1 MVFVPKFYDYLQRQ
15 ITRSMNFM
23 GFAKLTPPSAFRHQK
38 KKKIFTF
45 YHLYKMWCTIGIG
58 NNSYSLYLPKLEDC
72 QICRSYKVHFI
83 CFPFCNQAINI
94 FTVISTFFHLYH
106 LSCNRYVPLD
116 SCLVPLPGDSYKLP
130 SSWPERLTDKPPSLI
145 ELDAIET
152 YKVDTRHWSALV
164 SDVYFGGI
172 NINWSSVRNIMDMNA
187 HYGG

>member
-1 MVFVPKFYDYLQRQ
+1 M
-15 ITRSMNFM
+15 
-23 GFAKLTPPSAFRHQK
+23 
-38 KKKIFTF
+38 
-45 YHLYKMWCTIGIG
+45 
-58 NNSYSLYLPKLEDC
+58 
-72 QICRSYKVHFI
+72 
-83 CFPFCNQAINI
+83 
-94 FTVISTFFHLYH
+94 
-106 LSCNRYVPLD
+106 PLD

-145 ELDAIET
+145 ESDAIET